1 MQQDCRNAAT
11 MEQAAT
17 MTRSSESE
25 VQDARTGGW
34 HFAAPEYYT
43 FALIVSVGIAT
54 YVFVTGDAQ
63 SERLLTPAL
72 VAAIMVANLVPAM
85 ALIVLVGSRIA
96 RARAVRSMAGG
107 NGRLHVRLVALFSL
121 IAAAPTL
128 LVVIFASLLFQFGVD
143 FWYSERSR
151 GMFENAA
158 DMAQAFY
165 QDSQKSVGA
174 NTAAMAKDLGK
185 YLDQNQLNSRS
196 FQDAYG
202 LQVVLRELNE
212 SAIIEIGPDGIARTA
227 AMINPD
233 NRVADA
239 RISPETVALLDR
251 GEDVVVKRQSDRIEA
266 VTRLP
271 GRQNAFVYASRNA
284 GTLGLQQFDRARSVL
299 ADYNAL
305 FERSQLLQLQFNGAL
320 YLGSLLLLA
329 MAVIAAIVVA
339 DRIVRPLGTLIGA
352 TRTAAG
358 GDLSVRV
365 TPPARDDEISVLTQ
379 AFNRMTEQLEGQT
392 GALVNA
398 NEQIEA
404 RRSFIE
410 AVLSGVSSAV
420 VSVDAEHRILLANAA
435 AEGLI
440 RQSAERLTGQPLA
453 DVAPELAQLLAGNER
468 EAIVQLARKDAEPAT
483 LAAKAVAQGDGFV
496 ISFEDITQQLL
507 DQRRAAWSDVAR
519 RIAHEIKN
527 PLTPIQLAAER
538 LQRRFGAKIEGDE
551 ATFKRLT
558 DTIIRQV
565 HDMRRMVD
573 EFSSFARM
581 PKPTFGVEDV
591 RDIIRQAVFLFE
603 VAKPDIAF
611 SITTPNE
618 IEPLVCDRRLLSQAV
633 TNIVKNAV
641 EAIEEKYKNS
651 DIAATGR
658 VDARLDI
665 GAVGEYVIRV
675 TDDGIGL
682 PDAREAIAEPYMT
695 TRQGGTGLG
704 LAIVKKIVEQH
715 YGELEFCDNPAGKG
729 TCVTLTLHP
738 ERLRPLAGK
747 GGEATAGQAESVPG
761 RLRNRQDRE
770 EHGA

>member
-1 MQQDCRNAAT
+1 MAQSSSLTFDMDSDGQEA
-11 MEQAAT
+11 
-17 MTRSSESE
+17 RSGFW
-25 VQDARTGGW
+25 R
-34 HFAAPEYYT
+34 FAGPEYYT
-43 FALIVSVGIAT
+43 LAVIISVAIAT
-54 YVFVTGDAQ
+54 YIVVTGDAQ

-85 ALIVLVGSRIA
+85 ALIVLIGSRVA

-128 LVVIFASLLFQFGVD
+128 LVVIFASLLFQYGVN
-143 FWYSERSR
+143 FWYSDRSR

-158 DMAQAFY
+158 SMAQAFY
-165 QDSQKSVGA
+165 EDSQKSVGL
-174 NTAAMAKDLGK
+174 NTTTMAKDLSD
-185 YLDQNQLNSRS
+185 YLTRYPIDSVTFQN
-196 FQDAYG
+196 AYG
-202 LQVVLRELNE
+202 RQVILRELNE
-212 SAIIEIGPDGIARTA
+212 SAIIEIGSDGIARTPV
-227 AMINPD
+227 MVDPD
-233 NRVADA
+233 NRAA
-239 RISPETVALLDR
+239 ETRISPQTVARLNQ
-251 GEDVVVKRQSDRIEA
+251 GEEVVVLRKSDRIEA
-266 VTRLP
+266 ATRLP
-271 GRQNAFVYASRNA
+271 GRPNAYVYASRDA
-284 GTLGLQQFDRARSVL
+284 DILGFQQFDRARSVL

-305 FERSQLLQLQFNGAL
+305 FGRSQQLQLQFNGAL

-329 MAVIAAIVVA
+329 LAVIAAIVVA

-352 TRTAAG
+352 TRTAAD

-365 TPPARDDEISVLTQ
+365 TPPVRDDEIAVLTR

-392 GALVNA
+392 GALVNV
-398 NEQIEA
+398 NEQLEA
-404 RRSFIE
+404 RRIFIE

-420 VSVDAEHRILLANAA
+420 VSVDADRRILLANAA
-435 AEGLI
+435 AERLI
-440 RQSAERLTGQPLA
+440 CQSAECLTGQPLD
-453 DVAPELAQLLAGNER
+453 DVAPELARLLISDER
-468 EAIVQLARKDAEPAT
+468 EAIVQLSRKDAEPAT

-496 ISFEDITQQLL
+496 LSFEDITQQLL

-538 LQRRFGAKIEGDE
+538 LQRRFGDKVEGDA
-551 ATFKRLT
+551 ATFRKLT
-558 DTIIRQV
+558 DTVIRQV

-591 RDIIRQAVFLFE
+591 RDILRQAVFLFE

-611 SITTPNE
+611 AIKIPDQ
-618 IEPLVCDRRLLSQAV
+618 IEPLVCDRRLLSQAL

-641 EAIEEKYKNS
+641 EAIEERSKDS
-651 DIAATGR
+651 DSVPIGHI
-658 VDARLDI
+658 DAELDASP
-665 GAVGEYVIRV
+665 GGELTIRV

-682 PDAREAIAEPYMT
+682 PEARDAIAEPYMT

-715 YGELEFCDNPAGKG
+715 YGELEFFDNPAGQG
-729 TCVTLTLHP
+729 TQVTLTLHP
-738 ERLRPLAGK
+738 DRLRSLAGK
-747 GGEATAGQAESVPG
+747 GGEAGMGHGESVPG
-761 RLRNRQDRE
+761 RIRNRQDRE
-770 EHGA
+770 DHGA

>member
-1 MQQDCRNAAT
+1 MA
-11 MEQAAT
+11 QAASLAFG
-17 MTRSSESE
+17 MDSDEEEVRSGFW
-25 VQDARTGGW
+25 RFG
-34 HFAAPEYYT
+34 APEYYT
-43 FALIVSVGIAT
+43 LAVIVSVAIAT
-54 YVFVTGDAQ
+54 YIFVTGDAQ

-72 VAAIMVANLVPAM
+72 VAAIMVVNLVPAM
-85 ALIVLVGSRIA
+85 ALIVLIGSRVA
-96 RARAVRSMAGG
+96 RARAVRTMAGG

-128 LVVIFASLLFQFGVD
+128 LVVIFASLLFQYGVD
-143 FWYSERSR
+143 FWFSDRSR

-158 DMAQAFY
+158 SLAEGYYLENQRE
-165 QDSQKSVGA
+165 VGA
-174 NTAAMAKDLGK
+174 NTVKMAGDLSSLLSRARMDDPDFTNY
-185 YLDQNQLNSRS
+185 YLQ
-196 FQDAYG
+196 
-202 LQVVLRELNE
+202 QVVVRSLNE
-212 SAIIEIGPDGIARTA
+212 SAIIEIGDDGIARTA
-227 AMINPD
+227 AMIDPD
-233 NRVADA
+233 NRTAENRLTDEMKNRLDA
-239 RISPETVALLDR
+239 
-251 GEDVVVKRQSDRIEA
+251 GEDVVVIREPDRINA
-266 VTRLP
+266 ATRLP
-271 GRQNAFVYASRNA
+271 GSRNAYLYASRDFNVPGFQQSIRA
-284 GTLGLQQFDRARSVL
+284 GTVL
-299 ADYNAL
+299 ADYNDL
-305 FERSQLLQLQFNGAL
+305 FDRSRLLQLQFNGAL

-329 MAVIAAIVVA
+329 LAVIAAIVVA

-365 TPPARDDEISVLTQ
+365 TPPARDDEIAVLTR

-392 GALVNA
+392 GVLVNV
-398 NEQIEA
+398 NEQLEA

-420 VSVDAEHRILLANAA
+420 VSVDTDRRILLANAA
-435 AEGLI
+435 AERLI
-440 RQSAERLTGQPLA
+440 GQSAESLTGQPLD
-453 DVAPELAQLLAGNER
+453 DVAPELARLLTGEER
-468 EAIVQLARKDAEPAT
+468 EGIVQLSRKDAEPAT

-496 ISFEDITQQLL
+496 LSFEDITQQLL

-538 LQRRFGAKIEGDE
+538 LQRRFGDKVEGDA
-551 ATFKRLT
+551 ATFRKLT
-558 DTIIRQV
+558 DTVIRQV

-581 PKPTFGVEDV
+581 PKPTFGVEDA
-591 RDIIRQAVFLFE
+591 RDILRQAVFLFE

-611 SITTPNE
+611 SVKTPAE

-651 DIAATGR
+651 DSIATGH
-658 VDARLDI
+658 VGAALEI
-665 GAVGEYVIRV
+665 GPGGEVIIRV

-682 PDAREAIAEPYMT
+682 PEARDAIAEPYMT

-715 YGELEFCDNPAGKG
+715 YGDLEFLDNPAGQG

-738 ERLRPLAGK
+738 DRLRPLAGK
-747 GGEATAGQAESVPG
+747 GGEQNLGQNETVPG
-761 RLRNRQDRE
+761 RIRNRQDRE
-770 EHGA
+770 DHGA

>member
-1 MQQDCRNAAT
+1 MQQDCRNTAT
-11 MEQAAT
+11 MESAASLT
-17 MTRSSESE
+17 KDDDRDS
-25 VQDARTGGW
+25 ARANGW
-34 HFAAPEYYT
+34 HFAPEYYT
-43 FALIVSVGIAT
+43 LAAIVSVAIAT
-54 YVFVTGDAQ
+54 YIFVTGDAQ

-72 VAAIMVANLVPAM
+72 VAAIMVVNLVPAM
-85 ALIVLVGSRIA
+85 ALIVLIGSRVA

-128 LVVIFASLLFQFGVD
+128 LVVIFASLLFQFGVN
-143 FWYSERSR
+143 FWYSDRSR

-158 DMAQAFY
+158 NMAQAFY
-165 QDSQKSVGA
+165 EDSQKSVSA
-174 NTAAMAKDLGK
+174 NTTTMAKDLSD
-185 YLDQNQLNSRS
+185 YLTRYPIDSDTFQN
-196 FQDAYG
+196 AYG
-202 LQVVLRELNE
+202 QQVVLRELNE
-212 SAIIEIGPDGIARTA
+212 SAIIEIGADGIARTPV
-227 AMINPD
+227 MVDPD
-233 NRVADA
+233 NRAAEA
-239 RISPETVALLDR
+239 RISPETVARLNR
-251 GEDVVVKRQSDRIEA
+251 GEPVVVLQKSDRIEA
-266 VTRLP
+266 ATRLP
-271 GRQNAFVYASRNA
+271 GRANAYVYASRDANI
-284 GTLGLQQFDRARSVL
+284 LGLEQFDRARSVL

-305 FERSQLLQLQFNGAL
+305 FGRSQQLQLQFNGAL

-329 MAVIAAIVVA
+329 LAVIAAIVVA

-365 TPPARDDEISVLTQ
+365 TPPARGDEISVLTR
-379 AFNRMTEQLEGQT
+379 AFNRMTEQIERQT
-392 GALVNA
+392 GALVSV
-398 NEQIEA
+398 NEQLEA

-420 VSVDAEHRILLANAA
+420 VSVDADRRILLANAA
-435 AEGLI
+435 AERLI
-440 RQSAERLTGQPLA
+440 CQSAECLTGQPLD
-453 DVAPELAQLLAGNER
+453 DVAPELARLLTSEER
-468 EAIVQLARKDAEPAT
+468 EGIVQLSRKDAEPAT

-496 ISFEDITQQLL
+496 LSFEDITQQLL

-538 LQRRFGAKIEGDE
+538 LQRRFGDKVEGDA
-551 ATFKRLT
+551 ATFRKLT
-558 DTIIRQV
+558 DTVVRQV

-591 RDIIRQAVFLFE
+591 RDILRQAVFLFE
-603 VAKPDIAF
+603 VAKPDIVF
-611 SITTPNE
+611 SVRTPAE
-618 IEPLVCDRRLLSQAV
+618 IEPLVCDRRLLSQAL

-641 EAIEEKYKNS
+641 EAIEEKYRNS
-651 DIAATGR
+651 ESVATGHIGATL
-658 VDARLDI
+658 DA
-665 GAVGEYVIRV
+665 GAVGEIVIRV

-682 PDAREAIAEPYMT
+682 PEARDAIAEPYMT

-715 YGELEFCDNPAGKG
+715 YGELEFSDNPAGQG

-738 ERLRPLAGK
+738 DRLLPLAGK
-747 GGEATAGQAESVPG
+747 GSEQNMGQGESVPG
-761 RLRNRQDRE
+761 RVRNRQDRE
-770 EHGA
+770 DHGA

>member
-1 MQQDCRNAAT
+1 MDSDGQ
-11 MEQAAT
+11 EV
-17 MTRSSESE
+17 RSGFW
-25 VQDARTGGW
+25 R
-34 HFAAPEYYT
+34 FAAPEYYT
-43 FALIVSVGIAT
+43 LAIIVSVAIAT
-54 YVFVTGDAQ
+54 YIFVTGDAQ

-72 VAAIMVANLVPAM
+72 VAAIMVVNLVPAM
-85 ALIVLVGSRIA
+85 ALIVLIGSRVA

-143 FWYSERSR
+143 FWFSDRSR

-158 DMAQAFY
+158 NLAEGYY
-165 QDSQKSVGA
+165 QENQRQVGA
-174 NTAAMAKDLGK
+174 NTYAMAADLGK
-185 YLDQNQLNSRS
+185 QMSLVPIDSPAFSNYYLQ
-196 FQDAYG
+196 
-202 LQVVLRELNE
+202 QVVVRSLNE
-212 SAIIEIGPDGIARTA
+212 SAIIEIGQDGVARTA
-227 AMINPD
+227 TAINPD
-233 NRVADA
+233 NRAAENRLGSAMVGRLDA
-239 RISPETVALLDR
+239 
-251 GEDVVVKRQSDRIEA
+251 GEDVVVVRQANRIEA
-266 VTRLP
+266 AARLP
-271 GRQNAFVYASRNA
+271 GTRRAYVYASRDTNVP
-284 GTLGLQQFDRARSVL
+284 GFQQSARASAVL
-299 ADYNAL
+299 ADYNGL
-305 FERSQLLQLQFNGAL
+305 FERSQQLQLQFNGAL

-329 MAVIAAIVVA
+329 LAVIAAIVVA

-365 TPPARDDEISVLTQ
+365 TPPVRDDEIAVLTR
-379 AFNRMTEQLEGQT
+379 AFNRMTEQLQGQT
-392 GALVNA
+392 GALVSV
-398 NEQIEA
+398 NEQLEA

-420 VSVDAEHRILLANAA
+420 VSVDADRRILLANAA
-435 AEGLI
+435 AERLI
-440 RQSAERLTGQPLA
+440 CQSSECLTGQPLD
-453 DVAPELAQLLAGNER
+453 DVAPELARLLISDER
-468 EAIVQLARKDAEPAT
+468 EAIVQLSRKDSEPAT

-496 ISFEDITQQLL
+496 LSFEDITQQLL

-538 LQRRFGAKIEGDE
+538 LQRRFGDKVEGDA
-551 ATFKRLT
+551 ATFRKLT
-558 DTIIRQV
+558 DTVIRQV

-591 RDIIRQAVFLFE
+591 RDILRQTVFLFE

-611 SITTPNE
+611 AVKTPAE
-618 IEPLVCDRRLLSQAV
+618 IEPLVCDRRLLSQAM

-651 DIAATGR
+651 ESAVMGHVAAE
-658 VDARLDI
+658 LI
-665 GAVGEYVIRV
+665 SGADGEIIIRV
-675 TDDGIGL
+675 SDDGIGL
-682 PDAREAIAEPYMT
+682 PEARDAIAEPYMT

-715 YGELEFCDNPAGKG
+715 YGELEFSDNPAGQG

-738 ERLRPLAGK
+738 DRLRPLAGK
-747 GGEATAGQAESVPG
+747 GGETSMGHSESVPG
-761 RLRNRQDRE
+761 RIRNRQDRE
-770 EHGA
+770 DHGA